1 MQNIEEKIESFD
13 VKIINFMKKHS
24 LPMARWAIF
33 IVYFW
38 FGILKVFSLSP
49 ANPIVADLLSHTL
62 PFISFNTFILSLGIF
77 EMIIAFVFI
86 IKGFERLAF
95 LLLVIHLITTIMPLF
110 ILPTV
115 AWQSFLVPTLEGQ
128 YILKNVLII
137 ACAMGIVSRLH
148 PLQPKTNE

>member
-1 MQNIEEKIESFD
+1 MYNIEKEIESFD
-13 VKIINFMKKHS
+13 LKVIHFMKKFS

-49 ANPIVADLLSHTL
+49 ANPLVAELLEKTL
-62 PFISFNTFILSLGIF
+62 HGFISFNNFIILFGLF
-77 EMIIAFVFI
+77 EMLIAFVFI
-86 IKGFERLAF
+86 IKGMERLAF

-110 ILPTV
+110 LLPAV
-115 AWQSFLVPTLEGQ
+115 AWQSFMIPTLEGQ

-137 ACAMGIVSRLH
+137 ATAMGIVSHLH
-148 PLQPKTNE
+148 PMYHKK